1 MATHDQWLMFFY
13 TINID
18 VCHFDL
24 THSPLFL
31 WEFIGQKPEAMYDF
45 NCHVHLLST
54 PSWAS
59 LMLLLS

>member
-1 MATHDQWLMFFY
+1 MFFY
-13 TINID
+13 SQGIED
-18 VCHFDL
+18 CHFDL

-31 WEFIGQKPEAMYDF
+31 WESIGQKPEAMYDF

-59 LMLLLS
+59 

>member
-1 MATHDQWLMFFY
+1 MTIKSQWLMFFY
-13 TINID
+13 SQGIED
-18 VCHFDL
+18 CHFDL

-59 LMLLLS
+59 